1 MFKNKII
8 ALIFSLFIFSSC
20 GFKVVKLS
28 ELNNFYINEIDTE
41 GDKRVSYEIRN
52 NLVSMTKNPEKKL
65 INLKL
70 NSNKT
75 KTIKEKNIKNEITK
89 YEINITV
96 KITTYDKRYDI
107 INQFT
112 ETSKGSYSI
121 SDQHSQTLSN
131 EKKQTKILS
140 KRISERI
147 LNKLRDISN
156 DF

>member
-1 MFKNKII
+1 MVKNKII
-8 ALIFSLFIFSSC
+8 VLILSLVIFSGC

-41 GDKRVSYEIRN
+41 GDKRVNYEIRN
-52 NLVSMTKNPEKKL
+52 NLVSMTKNSEKKL
-65 INLKL
+65 INLRL

-96 KITTYDKRYDI
+96 EITTYDRRYDI
-107 INQFT
+107 IHQFT
-112 ETSKGSYSI
+112 ETDRVSYNVSN
-121 SDQHSQTLSN
+121 QHSQTLSN

-147 LNKLRDISN
+147 LNELRDISN

>member
-1 MFKNKII
+1 
-8 ALIFSLFIFSSC
+8 
-20 GFKVVKLS
+20 
-28 ELNNFYINEIDTE
+28 
-41 GDKRVSYEIRN
+41 
-52 NLVSMTKNPEKKL
+52 MTKDPEKKL
-65 INLKL
+65 NNLKL
-70 NSNKT
+70 NAKKT
-75 KTIKEKNIKNEITK
+75 KIIKEKNIKNEITK

>member
-1 MFKNKII
+1 MVKNRII
-8 ALIFSLFIFSSC
+8 VLIFSLVIFSSC

-89 YEINITV
+89 YEINIAV
-96 KITTYDKRYDI
+96 KITTYDRRYDI
-107 INQFT
+107 IHQFT
-112 ETSKGSYSI
+112 ETGKVSYSV
-121 SDQHSQTLSN
+121 SNQHSQTLSN

-147 LNKLRDISN
+147 YNKLRDISN

>member
-1 MFKNKII
+1 MVKNKII
-8 ALIFSLFIFSSC
+8 PLILSLFIFSGC

-52 NLVSMTKNPEKKL
+52 TLVSMTKNPEKKL

-89 YEINITV
+89 YEINIAV
-96 KITTYDKRYDI
+96 EITTYDRRYDI
-107 INQFT
+107 IHQFT
-112 ETSKGSYSI
+112 ETSKGSYSV
-121 SDQHSQTLSN
+121 SNQHSQTLSN

-147 LNKLRDISN
+147 LNELRDISN

>member
-1 MFKNKII
+1 MFKNKVI

-112 ETSKGSYSI
+112 ETSKGSYSV

>member
-1 MFKNKII
+1 MVKNKII
-8 ALIFSLFIFSSC
+8 VLIFSLVIFSSC

-52 NLVSMTKNPEKKL
+52 TLVSMTKNPEKKL

-89 YEINITV
+89 YEINIAV
-96 KITTYDKRYDI
+96 EITTYDRRYDI
-107 INQFT
+107 IHQFT
-112 ETSKGSYSI
+112 ETSKGSYSV
-121 SDQHSQTLSN
+121 SNQHSQTLSN

-147 LNKLRDISN
+147 YNKLRDISN

>member
-1 MFKNKII
+1 MVKNKII
-8 ALIFSLFIFSSC
+8 VLIFSLVIFSGC

-28 ELNNFYINEIDTE
+28 ELNSFYINEMDTE

-89 YEINITV
+89 YEINIAV
-96 KITTYDKRYDI
+96 KITTYDRRYDI
-107 INQFT
+107 IHQFT
-112 ETSKGSYSI
+112 ETGKVSYSV
-121 SDQHSQTLSN
+121 SNQHSKTLSN

-147 LNKLRDISN
+147 LNELRDISN

>member
-1 MFKNKII
+1 MVKNKII
-8 ALIFSLFIFSSC
+8 VLILSLVIFSGC
-20 GFKVVKLS
+20 GFEVVKLS

-41 GDKRVSYEIRN
+41 GDKRVNYEIRN
-52 NLVSMTKNPEKKL
+52 NLVSMTKNSEKKL

-89 YEINITV
+89 YEINIAV
-96 KITTYDKRYDI
+96 GITTYDRRYDI
-107 INQFT
+107 IHQFT
-112 ETSKGSYSI
+112 ETDKVSYSV
-121 SDQHSQTLSN
+121 SNQHSQTLSN

-147 LNKLRDISN
+147 LNELRDISN

>member
-1 MFKNKII
+1 MVKNKII
-8 ALIFSLFIFSSC
+8 VLIFSLVIFSGC

-89 YEINITV
+89 YEVLIETNLNFVLI
-96 KITTYDKRYDI
+96 RNSENYDI
-107 INQFT
+107 KIS
-112 ETSKGSYSI
+112 SKGDYLVADNYST
-121 SDQHSQTLSN
+121 TLSN
-131 EKKQTKILS
+131 EKKLVDDLIESISQKILDE
-140 KRISERI
+140 IG
-147 LNKLRDISN
+147 LNLNDI
-156 DF
+156 

>member
-1 MFKNKII
+1 MVKNKII
-8 ALIFSLFIFSSC
+8 PLILSLFIFSGC

-89 YEINITV
+89 YEINIAV
-96 KITTYDKRYDI
+96 EITTYDRRYDI
-107 INQFT
+107 IHQFT
-112 ETSKGSYSI
+112 ETSKGSYSV
-121 SDQHSQTLSN
+121 SNQHSQTLSN

-147 LNKLRDISN
+147 LNELRDISN

>member
-1 MFKNKII
+1 MVKNKII
-8 ALIFSLFIFSSC
+8 PLILSLFIFSGC

-52 NLVSMTKNPEKKL
+52 TLVSMTKNPEKKL

-89 YEINITV
+89 YEINIAV
-96 KITTYDKRYDI
+96 EITTYDRRYDI
-107 INQFT
+107 IHQFT
-112 ETSKGSYSI
+112 ETSKGSYSV
-121 SDQHSQTLSN
+121 SNQHSQTLSN

-147 LNKLRDISN
+147 LDELRDISN

>member
-1 MFKNKII
+1 MVKNKII
-8 ALIFSLFIFSSC
+8 VLIFSLVIFSSC

-89 YEINITV
+89 YEINIAV
-96 KITTYDKRYDI
+96 EITTYDRRYDI
-107 INQFT
+107 IHQFT
-112 ETSKGSYSI
+112 ETSKGSYSV
-121 SDQHSQTLSN
+121 SNQHSQTLSN

-147 LNKLRDISN
+147 YNKLRDISN

>member
-1 MFKNKII
+1 MVKNKII
-8 ALIFSLFIFSSC
+8 PLILSLFIFSSC

-52 NLVSMTKNPEKKL
+52 TLVSMTKNPEKKL

-89 YEINITV
+89 YEINIAV
-96 KITTYDKRYDI
+96 EITTYDRRYDI
-107 INQFT
+107 IHQFT
-112 ETSKGSYSI
+112 ETSKGSYSV
-121 SDQHSQTLSN
+121 SNQHSQTLSN

-147 LNKLRDISN
+147 YNKLRDISN

>member
-1 MFKNKII
+1 MVKNKII
-8 ALIFSLFIFSSC
+8 PLILSLFIFSGC

-52 NLVSMTKNPEKKL
+52 TLVSMTKNPEKKL

-89 YEINITV
+89 YEINIAV
-96 KITTYDKRYDI
+96 EITTYDRRYDI
-107 INQFT
+107 IHQFT
-112 ETSKGSYSI
+112 ETSKGSYSV
-121 SDQHSQTLSN
+121 SNQHSQTLSN

-147 LNKLRDISN
+147 YNKLRDISN

>member
-1 MFKNKII
+1 MVKNKII
-8 ALIFSLFIFSSC
+8 PLILSLFIFSGC

-89 YEINITV
+89 YEINIAV
-96 KITTYDKRYDI
+96 EITTYDRRYDI
-107 INQFT
+107 IHQFT
-112 ETSKGSYSI
+112 ETSKGSYSV
-121 SDQHSQTLSN
+121 SNQHSQTLSN

-147 LNKLRDISN
+147 YNKLRDISN

>member
-1 MFKNKII
+1 MVKNKII
-8 ALIFSLFIFSSC
+8 VLIFSLVIFSSC

-52 NLVSMTKNPEKKL
+52 TLVSMTKNPEKKL

-75 KTIKEKNIKNEITK
+75 RTIKEKNIKNEITK
-89 YEINITV
+89 YEINIAV
-96 KITTYDKRYDI
+96 EITTYDRRYDI
-107 INQFT
+107 IHQFT
-112 ETSKGSYSI
+112 ETSKGSYSV
-121 SDQHSQTLSN
+121 SNQHSQTLSN

-147 LNKLRDISN
+147 YNKLRDISN